1 MNMVKIGKKIVDI
14 SEYGYNDPVV
24 FKELTLG
31 DAAKISARINAAN
44 KEFDNNVP
52 EALVN
57 MIILE
62 HLIESAPFPHDKD
75 GLEDVPLSLGVYLI
89 EQAQAVL
96 DPLANRTRPSSK
108 ATTAEVASSEKIS
121 KT

>member
-1 MNMVKIGKKIVDI
+1 MVKIGKKIVDI

-75 GLEDVPLSLGVYLI
+75 GLEDVPLSLGVFLI
-89 EQAQAVL
+89 EEAQAVL

-108 ATTAEVASSEKIS
+108 ATTAEVASSERTS
-121 KT
+121 KS